1 MEIVDG
7 SNVDLFDS
15 ICDTEVVSVNS
26 EYLHKCTNYISIE
39 LNDLR
44 TYAEREGL
52 LADLNS
58 LNGDFTIENLIKNS
72 MSKLIRY
79 YISFHVDY
87 WRVGNSDEIYYL
99 KYTICLS
106 IDESGEIHCFYLETD
121 AN

>member
-106 IDESGEIHCFYLETD
+106 IDENGEIHCFYLETD